1 MIAKTSL
8 GNNLLGLGLFS
19 HINALWIGMIPQL
32 DTIAICLYLAAVFL
46 LIAGVTVEWDN
57 LRTDVLFY
65 AASGASILPLI
76 GPFIALKMVY
86 SHSRKETGTPP
97 KKGWIASLFT
107 LKIHSIALLM
117 WMIALTV
124 VIAFV
129 L

>member
-32 DTIAICLYLAAVFL
+32 DNLAIFLYFAAVFL
-46 LIAGVTVEWDN
+46 LITGLMVEWN
-57 LRTDVLFY
+57 NPKTDALFY
-65 AASGASILPLI
+65 AACSVSILPLI

-86 SHSRKETGTPP
+86 SHSRKEAETAP
-97 KKGWIASLFT
+97 KKGWIVSVFT
-107 LKIHSIALLM
+107 LNIHPIALLI
-117 WMIALTV
+117 WILALTIMSV
-124 VIAFV
+124 FV